1 MDIVC
6 CERAKER
13 GKAMLK
19 RSVMLVFAL
28 VVGGLAAFVFMGCST
43 GISPSSIDGYW
54 MVESEATSEDQ
65 SESEGIFT
73 VYQFEGE
80 NTFRLIAHLYDS
92 DPFVR
97 EGTYEIKNGK
107 VYVSIPALE
116 DMQVGG
122 ITYSGAAVENGEV
135 SINNDTLTTTA
146 IAADGTQT
154 TAKKITDEQYQEA
167 VDAAAA
173 LGPQKIAI
181 GETITTPTANFTVN
195 SMSFVDEIYPSDMSG
210 YYTYM
215 TKQDGK
221 SYLLAK
227 VTYTNPATEYE
238 VPGYATQA
246 SFSVDGN
253 TYSANVEVDAGT
265 RFGAMYRVEAKE
277 TATIYI
283 YGLVPDSVKEL
294 GNVKLTW
301 CIPSEQSY
309 MTAYYRSSFPQDKFT
324 VTM

>member
-1 MDIVC
+1 MV
-6 CERAKER
+6 KR
-13 GKAMLK
+13 GVA
-19 RSVMLVFAL
+19 LVFAL
-28 VVGGLAAFVFMGCST
+28 VVGGLAALVLAGCST

-54 MVESEATSEDQ
+54 MVEPETASENESEN
-65 SESEGIFT
+65 EGIFT

-80 NTFRLIAHLYDS
+80 DTFRLIAHVYDS
-92 DPFVR
+92 EPFVR

-107 VYVSIPALE
+107 VYVSIPAPE

-122 ITYSGAAVENGEV
+122 VTYSGTAVENGEM
-135 SINNDTLTTTA
+135 SINDDTLTTTA
-146 IAADGTQT
+146 IATDGANT

-173 LGPQKIAI
+173 LGPQKVAI
-181 GETITTPTANFTVN
+181 GETITTPTATFTVN
-195 SMSFVDEIYPSDMSG
+195 SMSFVDEIYPSDTSG

-227 VTYTNPATEYE
+227 ATYTNPATEYE
-238 VPGYATQA
+238 IPGYATQA

-253 TYSANVEVDAGT
+253 TYSADVEVDAGT

-283 YGLVPDSVKEL
+283 YGSVPDSVKEL
-294 GNVKLTW
+294 GSIKLTW
-301 CIPSEQSY
+301 CIPNEQSY